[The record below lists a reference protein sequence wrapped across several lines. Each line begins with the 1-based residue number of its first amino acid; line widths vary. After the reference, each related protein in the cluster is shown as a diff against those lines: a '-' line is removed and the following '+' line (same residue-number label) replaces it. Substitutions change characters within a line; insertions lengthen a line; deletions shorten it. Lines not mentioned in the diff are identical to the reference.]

1 MKQIKRRA
9 LLAAVLALAVLAG
22 LGATSASAAPAA
34 NATDK
39 AFVSEM
45 PMHHEMAIEMA
56 RMAID
61 QAEHGQIKST
71 ARAIVKAQSEEIVQL
86 KKIARSLGVKP
97 VSTGD
102 HMAMMEGLDTLGLTM
117 KQAGMDMEMGDL
129 DGAKPFD
136 REFIDMMIPHHQGA
150 IRMARVELKRG
161 ADGQLRSLARGIVR
175 AQAKEIREMNT
186 WRTEWY
192 GAPSPAGGVPKG

>member
-1 MKQIKRRA
+1 MRQIKNRVVVA
-9 LLAAVLALAVLAG
+9 LVLALSALVS
-22 LGATSASAAPAA
+22 LGATGAVAATG

-39 AFVSEM
+39 AFVGEM

-56 RMAID
+56 KMAVM
-61 QAEHGQIKST
+61 QGEHAQIKST
-71 ARAIVKAQSEEIVQL
+71 AHAIVKAQSEEITTL
-86 KKIARSLGVKP
+86 KRIARTLGVTP
-97 VSTGD
+97 VAAGD

-117 KQAGMDMEMGDL
+117 KQSGMDMTMGDL

-136 REFIDMMIPHHQGA
+136 REFIDMMVPHHQGA

-161 ADGQLRSLARGIVR
+161 VNGQLRTIARAIISG
-175 AQAKEIREMNT
+175 QAKEIREMNT

>member
-1 MKQIKRRA
+1 MRQIKKRA
-9 LLAAVLALAVLAG
+9 VLGLVLALSALASF
-22 LGATSASAAPAA
+22 GATGAVAATG

-56 RMAID
+56 TMAIM
-61 QAEHGQIKST
+61 QGEHAEIKST
-71 ARAIVKAQSEEIVQL
+71 ARAIVKAQSEEITKL
-86 KKIARSLGVKP
+86 KRIARTLGVTP
-97 VSTGD
+97 VAAGD

-117 KQAGMDMEMGDL
+117 KQSGMDMTMGDL

-136 REFIDMMIPHHQGA
+136 REFIDMMVPHHQGA

-161 ADGQLRSLARGIVR
+161 VNGQLRTIARAIISG
-175 AQAKEIREMNT
+175 QAKEIREMNA
-186 WRTEWY
+186 WRTKWY
-192 GAPSPAGGVPKG
+192 GAPSPAGGVPQG

>member
-1 MKQIKRRA
+1 MTQIKRRA
-9 LLAAVLALAVLAG
+9 VLAAVLALAALAS
-22 LGATSASAAPAA
+22 LGAASASATTA

-39 AFVSEM
+39 AFVAEM

-56 RMAID
+56 KMAID

-71 ARAIVKAQSEEIVQL
+71 ARSIVKTQSAEIARL
-86 KKIARSLGVKP
+86 KNIARSLGVTP
-97 VSTGD
+97 VGGED

-117 KQAGMDMEMGDL
+117 KQAGMDMTMGDL

-136 REFIDMMIPHHQGA
+136 RQFIDMMIPHHQGA

-161 ADGQLRSLARGIVR
+161 VDGQLRSIAKGIIR

>member
-1 MKQIKRRA
+1 MNQIKTRA
-9 LLAAVLALAVLAG
+9 LFAAVLAMAALAG
-22 LGATSASAAPAA
+22 LGTTSASAATA

-56 RMAID
+56 KMALMD
-61 QAEHGQIKST
+61 AEHGQIKST
-71 ARAIVKAQSEEIVQL
+71 ARAIVKAQSEEIAQL
-86 KKIARSLGVKP
+86 KKIAKGLGVKP
-97 VSTGD
+97 VTASD

-117 KQAGMDMEMGDL
+117 KQAGMDMEMGSL

-161 ADGQLRSLARGIVR
+161 VDEQLRSIARGIVR

-192 GAPSPAGGVPKG
+192 GSPSPAGGVPKG